1 MRNNLSG
8 VWLTLALAVGGLTV
22 SACATEEYVDKKMA
36 EVDGRVTTL
45 SSHVDSVNSTLGT
58 RIDGVDATAK
68 EGVQKA
74 EAANTLAMSKSD
86 AKYARAD
93 QGQAT
98 TVNFDTGKWDLS
110 QDAQT
115 ALTSLADKLKSDNKD
130 VHLAIVG
137 YADVR
142 GKSHENRELGMWR
155 ARTVLRF
162 LYDQGVPSS
171 RMSWVSW
178 GEDKTVDPK
187 DRSPEAMAKERR
199 VDVVVT
205 L

>member
-1 MRNNLSG
+1 MRNLSR
-8 VWLTLALAVGGLTV
+8 VWLTAALAAGGLAV
-22 SACATEEYVDKKMA
+22 SACATEEYVDKKVA
-36 EVDGRVTTL
+36 ATDANVSALSTRVDT
-45 SSHVDSVNSTLGT
+45 VNSALGG
-58 RIDGVDATAK
+58 RIDGVEKTAQ

-74 EAANTLAMSKSD
+74 DAANALAMTKSD

-93 QGQAT
+93 QGQT
-98 TVNFDTGKWDLS
+98 VTVNFDTGKWDLS

-115 ALTSLADKLKSDNKD
+115 ALTALSDKLKADNKD
-130 VHLAIVG
+130 VNLAVVG

-142 GKSHENRELGMWR
+142 GKKHENRELGAWR

-178 GEDKTVDPK
+178 GEDKSVDPK
-187 DRSPEAMAKERR
+187 DRSPEALAKERR